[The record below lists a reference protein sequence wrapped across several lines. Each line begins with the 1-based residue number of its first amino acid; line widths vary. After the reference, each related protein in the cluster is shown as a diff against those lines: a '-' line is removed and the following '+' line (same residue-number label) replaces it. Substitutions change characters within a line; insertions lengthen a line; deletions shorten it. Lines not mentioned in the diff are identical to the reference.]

1 MPVARKPKERHQKEA
16 KSGSIGSRILRAL
29 VLGVLGTLLVWQVIS
44 RSLVAYLAH
53 DAPDVTLTLSPSD
66 PQALLRMAEENLDVL
81 QQSEASAPSSA
92 PVTEPPAERD
102 ETTSARLHI
111 WSELAKTIDNGQRRD
126 VGGDAPIPAVVG
138 GGPGIAPL
146 TRDQLRALTELALTR
161 DPLNARA
168 LRVLGQIA
176 DAAGDETRA
185 ASFMQAAANDSI
197 RESMAVY
204 WLMQKSF
211 EKPDYD
217 QSLYYA
223 DALLR
228 TRSQVMPLVLP
239 TLARIA
245 ENPKANDKLANL
257 LAENPPWRRAFFSAL
272 PRAISDARTP
282 LELLLAIKN
291 TPTPPVAEDIRDY
304 VNFLIEHKFFE
315 LAYYTWLQFLP
326 AEQLSKVGL
335 LYNGSFELTPSGLP
349 FDWVIASGAG
359 VTTEILP
366 RTDADGE
373 HALSIT
379 FEQGRVEFNGVTQ
392 LLLLAPGDY
401 EFKGKFNGEL
411 IGRRGLKWRIACAG
425 GPTPFAESAM
435 MIGTHGIWQDIEF
448 SFTVPGEN
456 CRAQQLRLDLDARM
470 SSEQLVTGEMRID
483 ELQISRRA
491 AAEGGK

>member
-1 MPVARKPKERHQKEA
+1 MPVARKAKVRHQMKA
-16 KSGSIGSRILRAL
+16 KSGSIGSRSLRAL
-29 VLGVLGTLLVWQVIS
+29 VLGAVAILLAWQVVS

-53 DAPDVTLTLSPSD
+53 NAPEVALTLSPSD
-66 PQALLRMAEENLDVL
+66 PQALLRVAEENLGVL
-81 QQSEASAPSSA
+81 QHSEALAPSSA
-92 PVTEPPAERD
+92 PVTEPPAGRD

-111 WSELAKTIDNGQRRD
+111 WSELAKTIDKGQRRD
-126 VGGDAPIPAVVG
+126 VAGDASIPAVLG

-168 LRVLGQIA
+168 LRILGQIA
-176 DAAGDETRA
+176 DATSDETRA
-185 ASFMQAAANDSI
+185 ANFMQAAAHDSI
-197 RESMAVY
+197 REGMAVY
-204 WLMQKSF
+204 WLMQKSY
-211 EKPDYD
+211 EKHDYD
-217 QSLYYA
+217 KSLHNA

-228 TRSQVMPLVLP
+228 TRSQVMALVLP

-245 ENPKANDKLANL
+245 ENPKANNKLANL

-282 LELLLAIKN
+282 LELLLAIKD
-291 TPTPPVAEDIRDY
+291 TPTPPVAEDIREY

-335 LYNGSFELTPSGLP
+335 LYNGSFEFTPSGLS
-349 FDWVIASGAG
+349 FDWMIPSGAG

-366 RTDADGE
+366 RTDADGDN
-373 HALSIT
+373 ALSIT

-392 LLLLAPGDY
+392 LLMLAPGDY
-401 EFKGKFNGEL
+401 DFKGKFKGEL
-411 IGRRGLKWRIACAG
+411 IGRRGLKWRISCAG
-425 GPTPFAESAM
+425 GSAPLAESEM
-435 MIGTHGIWQDIEF
+435 MIGTNPIWKDIEF
-448 SFTVPGEN
+448 TFTVPSEN

-470 SSEQLVTGEMRID
+470 SSEQLVTGEMWID

-491 AAEGGK
+491 AAGDK

>member
-1 MPVARKPKERHQKEA
+1 VPVASKPYERRQTGDK
-16 KSGSIGSRILRAL
+16 GPSIGSQILRAI
-29 VLGVLGTLLVWQVIS
+29 VLGVLGTLLAWQVVS
-44 RSLVAYLAH
+44 RSLVAYLARNDSEVALKLH
-53 DAPDVTLTLSPSD
+53 SND
-66 PQALLRMAEENLDVL
+66 PQALLRVAEENLDVL
-81 QQSEASAPSSA
+81 QHSEPSTPSPAPK
-92 PVTEPPAERD
+92 TEPAAAERD
-102 ETTSARLHI
+102 ESTSARLHI
-111 WSELAKTIDNGQRRD
+111 WSELAKAFDKGEGE
-126 VGGDAPIPAVVG
+126 VGNASSPAVTG
-138 GGPGIAPL
+138 GGSGGLPL
-146 TRDQLRALTELALTR
+146 TRDQLRASTELALMR

-168 LRVLGQIA
+168 LRILGQIA
-176 DAAGDETRA
+176 DATGDETQA

-197 RESMAVY
+197 RESVAVY

-211 EKPDYD
+211 ERRDYD
-217 QSLYYA
+217 KSLYYA

-245 ENPKANDKLANL
+245 ENPQAKGKLEKL
-257 LAENPPWRRAFFSAL
+257 LAESPPWRGTFFSAL

-282 LELLLAIKN
+282 LGLLLAIKD
-291 TPTPPVAEDIRDY
+291 TPTPPAAEDIREY

-335 LYNGSFELTPSGLP
+335 LYNGSFEFTPSGLP

-366 RTDADGE
+366 RPDADSK

-392 LLLLAPGDY
+392 LLMLAPGDY
-401 EFKGKFNGEL
+401 QFKGKFKGEL

-425 GPTPFAESAM
+425 GPGPFAESAM
-435 MIGTHGIWQDIEF
+435 MIGTHSIWQEIEF
-448 SFTVPGEN
+448 SFTVPGEK

-470 SSEQLVTGEMRID
+470 SSEQLVTGEMWID
-483 ELQISRRA
+483 ELQISRRPA
-491 AAEGGK
+491 AGAK